1 MIELRDIRVRFDRT
15 EILRGVNLS
24 AAAGEAVALIGESGS
39 GKTTLLKTA
48 VGLIRPS
55 AGEVRIA
62 GENLSQASSRGLT
75 RIRRQVGMLFQGNA
89 LFDSMTVQENVG
101 FVLREVQRLA
111 PAEIERRVRELLQR
125 LHLGEIGRLYP
136 RQLSGGMK
144 KRVGLARAVIGEPKL
159 LFCDDPTAG
168 LDPITSDAIADLI
181 LVLRR
186 YFQVTLLLVSNS
198 IPVVKKIADRVVLL
212 HQGQLLDLGPSA
224 LIEDSDRPEVQRFLR
239 PEAAP

>member
-1 MIELRDIRVRFDRT
+1 MRFDRA
-15 EILRGVNLS
+15 EVLRGVNL
-24 AAAGEAVALIGESGS
+24 AVAAGEAVALIGESGS

-48 VGLIRPS
+48 VGLIRPA
-55 AGEVRIA
+55 AGEVWIA
-62 GENLSQASSRGLT
+62 GENLTQASSRALA

-89 LFDSMTVQENVG
+89 LFDSMTVRENVG
-101 FVLREVQRLA
+101 FVLREVRRLA
-111 PAEIERRVRELLQR
+111 PAEIEPKARELLER

-168 LDPITSDAIADLI
+168 LDPITSDAIAELI
-181 LVLRR
+181 LTLRR
-186 YFQVTLLLVSNS
+186 SLQGTLVLVSNS
-198 IPVVKKIADRVVLL
+198 IPVVKKLADRVLLL
-212 HQGQLLDLGPSA
+212 HQGQLLDLGPA
-224 LIEDSDRPEVQRFLR
+224 ARLEASDRPEVRRFLR

>member
-1 MIELRDIRVRFDRT
+1 MIDLRDIRVRFDRA

-24 AAAGEAVALIGESGS
+24 AAEGEAIALIGESGS

-48 VGLIRPS
+48 AGLIRPQE
-55 AGEVRIA
+55 GEVWIA
-62 GENLSQASSRGLT
+62 GENLTRASARALA

-89 LFDSMTVQENVG
+89 LFDSMTVRENVG
-101 FVLREVQRLA
+101 FVLQEVQRLA
-111 PAEIERRVRELLQR
+111 PAEIERRVRDLLDR
-125 LHLGEIGRLYP
+125 LHLGDIGRLYP
-136 RQLSGGMK
+136 RELSGGMK

-186 YFQVTLLLVSNS
+186 HFRVTLLLVSNS
-198 IPVVKKIADRVVLL
+198 IPVVKKLADRVFLL
-212 HQGQLLDLGPSA
+212 HQRQLLDLGPSA
-224 LIEDSDRPEVQRFLR
+224 LIEDSNRPEVQRFLR

>member
-1 MIELRDIRVRFDRT
+1 LIELRDIRVRFDRA
-15 EILRGVNLS
+15 EILRGVNLE
-24 AAAGEAVALIGESGS
+24 AATGEAVALIGESGS

-48 VGLIRPS
+48 VGLIRPA

-62 GENLSQASSRGLT
+62 GENLTRASSRGLAHV
-75 RIRRQVGMLFQGNA
+75 RRQVGMLFQGNA
-89 LFDSMTVQENVG
+89 LFDSMTVRENVG
-101 FVLREVQRLA
+101 FVLQEVQRLA
-111 PAEIERRVRELLQR
+111 PAEIERRVRELLLR
-125 LHLGEIGRLYP
+125 LHLGEIGGLYP

-181 LVLRR
+181 LALRR

-212 HQGQLLDLGPSA
+212 HQGRLLDLGPSA
-224 LIEDSDRPEVQRFLR
+224 LIEDSNRPEVQRFLR